1 MADRKARVIA
11 VAMQKGGVG
20 KTTTTINLATA
31 LAEAGGLSVLVID
44 LDQQAD
50 STDGLGV
57 VVTDEDATAYEV
69 LHPERGDRVAL
80 VEAIKPSPFDRLHI
94 VPGHRAIR
102 KHEASGLGPGGQ
114 LRLARQLDAL
124 TGYDVVLIDCPPN
137 LGAITEAAL
146 QAADDVLAVLEAGP
160 DEVKALVTLGE
171 TVLDVEEGSNS
182 GLDIRYVL
190 LTDYEGNTKTAQNVR
205 AGLLRDW
212 GEWSTGGAYL
222 GEIPHTV
229 RVREAKDRKV
239 PISVHAPVC
248 SAAVAYKDAGKRLA
262 ERIRA

>member
-20 KTTTTINLATA
+20 KTTTTINLAAA
-31 LAEAGGLSVLVID
+31 LAEAGLSVLVVD

-57 VVTDEDATAYEV
+57 VVGEEDATAFEV

-102 KHEASGLGPGGQ
+102 THEKYGLGAGGQ
-114 LRLARQLDAL
+114 LRLGRQLDAL

-146 QAADDVLAVLEAGP
+146 HAADDVLAVLEAGP

-171 TVLDVEEGSNS
+171 TVLDISEGSIYD
-182 GLDIRYVL
+182 LDIRYLL

-212 GEWSTGGAYL
+212 GEWSAGGAYL

-239 PISVHAPVC
+239 PVFIHAPVC